1 MGPITVVWGLFIAWH
16 LPSSPATARWL
27 TDEQR
32 LMAIERIRANK
43 TGTAAQGI
51 KWNQFWEAG
60 RDPRLYLCALAV
72 FSASVPNGGISS
84 FGATLVEGFGFT
96 TKQTT
101 LLGMST
107 GGGET
112 VAMFIGVVLSRW
124 TKMRGVPASICI
136 AISVCGA
143 AMMVGIPLVERNARY
158 AGYVLVFFY
167 PVGQVSTLPGS
178 CCAICSSIDR

>member
-27 TDEQR
+27 TQEQR

-51 KWNQFWEAG
+51 KWHQVREAG

-84 FGATLVEGFGFT
+84 FGATIVAGFGFR

-107 GGGET
+107 GGCET
-112 VAMFIGVVLSRW
+112 VAMLIGVVLSRW
-124 TKMRGVPASICI
+124 TKMRGVPAALCI
-136 AISVCGA
+136 LVAIIGA
-143 AMMVGIPLVERNARY
+143 VMMVAIPLPERNARY
-158 AGYVLVFFY
+158 AGYVLVFFW
-167 PVGQVSTLPGS
+167 PVGQVNDLIGVDFG
-178 CCAICSSIDR
+178 CCVADSR